1 MNRTEL
7 INSRQTHS
15 LNHNYKTSKD
25 IEREKIAS
33 AVASFQANGGTI
45 AQFGWGARGE
55 DKTWNG
61 ESK

>member
-15 LNHNYKTSKD
+15 LNHNYKSSKD
-25 IEREKIAS
+25 SKRAKIAS
-33 AVASFQANGGTI
+33 DTAEFQKKGGTI

-61 ESK
+61 EAK